1 MGPTTLLANHQ
12 MSDQIK
18 DNISLNVYMR
28 KEVVIMIMMMMVL
41 VMMMM
46 TQDCIVSP

>member
-1 MGPTTLLANHQ
+1 MGPTPLFANHQ

-28 KEVVIMIMMMMVL
+28 KDDDDDDDAGL
-41 VMMMM
+41 G
-46 TQDCIVSP
+46 DDDDDD